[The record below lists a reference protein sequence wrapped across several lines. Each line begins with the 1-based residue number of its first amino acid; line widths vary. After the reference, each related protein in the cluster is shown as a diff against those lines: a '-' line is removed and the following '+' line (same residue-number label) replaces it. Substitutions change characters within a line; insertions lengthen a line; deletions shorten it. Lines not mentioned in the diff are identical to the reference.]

1 MGVADGHVGAGRR
14 QASAD
19 LEAHTR
25 AAASHQG
32 HSAVEVKHRAYRK
45 AMTTRLAVS
54 IPQTFPQ
61 GTIEP
66 DAIRRFARRAEELG
80 FDSLW
85 VQESIIGR
93 QRQLDSIE
101 LLTFAAACTTRI
113 LLGAA
118 VLLLPLRSP
127 VPLAKTLVSL
137 DQLSGGRLTLALG
150 LGRAGP
156 TDAAF
161 GIEPDSRLGRFNE
174 ALRILKAL
182 WTQDSVTLEGKYW
195 RLNKVAME
203 PKPVQKPHPPLW
215 FGVHHPNALRRT
227 ARHADGFIGAGG
239 TSTEQFADEVR
250 QLRRLLPEAGRDPFS
265 KRVYI
270 AVDSDRERAGR
281 RLAEHLGGYGGHE
294 RIAVWGRVDECV
306 GRLREVVAAGADMV
320 LLTPLFDEWEQ
331 LEIFASEIRPNL

>member
-1 MGVADGHVGAGRR
+1 M
-14 QASAD
+14 S
-19 LEAHTR
+19 
-25 AAASHQG
+25 
-32 HSAVEVKHRAYRK
+32 
-45 AMTTRLAVS
+45 TTRLAVS
-54 IPQTFPQ
+54 LPQTFPE
-61 GTIEP
+61 GTIDP
-66 DAIRRFARRAEELG
+66 SAIARFARRAEELE

-113 LLGAA
+113 RLGAA

-137 DQLSGGRLTLALG
+137 DQLSGGRLTLAMG

-161 GIEPDSRLGRFNE
+161 GIEPGSRLARFNE
-174 ALRILKAL
+174 TLRILKAL
-182 WTQDSVTLEGKYW
+182 WTQDSVTLDGKYW
-195 RLNKVAME
+195 QLKDVAME
-203 PKPVQKPHPPLW
+203 PKPVQKPHPPVW

-239 TSTEQFADEVR
+239 TSTEQFAGEVQELR
-250 QLRRLLPEAGRDPFS
+250 QLLREEGRDPSTFPFS

-270 AVDSDRERAGR
+270 AVDNDRDRAGR
-281 RLAEHLGGYGGHE
+281 RLAARLGGYGGHE
-294 RIAVWGRVDECV
+294 RIAVWGSADECAR
-306 GRLREVVAAGADMV
+306 RLREVIDAGAELV

-331 LEIFASEIRPNL
+331 LEVFASEIRPAL

>member
-1 MGVADGHVGAGRR
+1 MAG
-14 QASAD
+14 
-19 LEAHTR
+19 
-25 AAASHQG
+25 
-32 HSAVEVKHRAYRK
+32 
-45 AMTTRLAVS
+45 TRLAVS
-54 IPQTFPQ
+54 IPQTFPE
-61 GTIEP
+61 GPIEP

-113 LLGAA
+113 RLGAA

-127 VPLAKTLVSL
+127 VPLAKTLVTL
-137 DQLSGGRLTLALG
+137 DQLSGGRLTLAMG

-161 GIEPDSRLGRFNE
+161 GIESGSRLARFNE

-182 WTQDSVTLEGKYW
+182 WTQDSVTLEGEYW
-195 RLNKVAME
+195 QLQGVAME

-215 FGVHHPNALRRT
+215 FGVHAPNALKRT

-239 TSTEQFADEVR
+239 TSTEQFAEEVQ
-250 QLRRLLPEAGRDPFS
+250 QLRRLLADEGRDPKQFPFS

-270 AVDSDRERAGR
+270 AVDNDRERAGR
-281 RLAEHLGGYGGHE
+281 RLGERLGGYGGHE
-294 RIAVWGRVDECV
+294 RIAVWGSVDECV
-306 GRLREVVAAGADMV
+306 GRLREVVDAGAEMV
-320 LLTPLFDEWEQ
+320 LLTPMFDEWEQ
-331 LEIFASEIRPNL
+331 LEIFAAEIRPRL